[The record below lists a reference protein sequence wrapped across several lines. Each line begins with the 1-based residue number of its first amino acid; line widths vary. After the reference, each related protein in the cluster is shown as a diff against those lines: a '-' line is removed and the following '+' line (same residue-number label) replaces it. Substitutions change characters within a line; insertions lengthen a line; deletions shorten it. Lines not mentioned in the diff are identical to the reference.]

1 MNIRTLRNRLLCGAA
16 SIRLL
21 AAPAAAAPIQYAQ
34 LPPPVQKGIA
44 AQMGSGSKLGEIDR
58 DEESGEVTYTIEII
72 KGARSIDCT
81 LDANGSLLSVEVTL
95 AETPPAVQKAI
106 QGQVGP
112 GALESIDKTF
122 EEGKVGYD
130 VDWKSKDGAEHSF
143 SLDDGGKL
151 SSVQLAPQELPPAVQ
166 ASMVKEI
173 DPAKIKDIEKTFDD
187 NTVLYEITFDKDGV
201 ERAITYEESG
211 RMESRQVLL
220 TEVPPPVQNTIKQSV
235 GPGQVVGIEHVF
247 EKKKGASS
255 FEVEAA
261 KDGKTFYFSV
271 GPKGAFLGME

>member
-1 MNIRTLRNRLLCGAA
+1 
-16 SIRLL
+16 
-21 AAPAAAAPIQYAQ
+21 
-34 LPPPVQKGIA
+34 
-44 AQMGSGSKLGEIDR
+44 
-58 DEESGEVTYTIEII
+58 
-72 KGARSIDCT
+72 
-81 LDANGSLLSVEVTL
+81 
-95 AETPPAVQKAI
+95 
-106 QGQVGP
+106 
-112 GALESIDKTF
+112 
-122 EEGKVGYD
+122 VGYD

-220 TEVPPPVQNTIKQSV
+220 TEVPPPVQNTIK
-235 GPGQVVGIEHVF
+235 HRACLR
-247 EKKKGASS
+247 EKKGRFLVRSRGRQGRQDVLFQRRPEGGIS
-255 FEVEAA
+255 RDGVRIMRPRIEARCGGEGHSELNVHGRA
-261 KDGKTFYFSV
+261 RMLV
-271 GPKGAFLGME
+271 AA